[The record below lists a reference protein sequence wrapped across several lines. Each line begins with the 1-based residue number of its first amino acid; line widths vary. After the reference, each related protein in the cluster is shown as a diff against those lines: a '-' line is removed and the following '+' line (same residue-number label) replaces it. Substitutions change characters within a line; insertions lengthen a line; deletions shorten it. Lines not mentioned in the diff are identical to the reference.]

1 MRLKQHHAWLFTFT
15 DLAFLLLI
23 SLSMIPSAPDDV
35 TLHFSEM
42 DVPSVLANPNL
53 SPIRKVRE
61 VWTLHVYGG
70 KPDTHPTP
78 FKLVRV
84 EIIQGSSTPL
94 YAQYLQRDDLLG
106 KLEFLKERNIRPV
119 LLPSKT
125 SLTEDFLFAAGAI
138 ARAWDNTRS
147 NAIVKPV
154 NSTEE
159 YER

>member
-23 SLSMIPSAPDDV
+23 SLSMIPSSPDDV
-35 TLHFSEM
+35 TVHFSEM

-53 SPIRKVRE
+53 SPIRKSRE
-61 VWTLHVYGG
+61 VWALHVYGR
-70 KPDTHPTP
+70 KADTHPTP

-84 EIIQGSSTPL
+84 EITRDSSTPF
-94 YAQYLQRDDLLG
+94 YAEYLQRDELLG
-106 KLEFLKERNIRPV
+106 KLESLKERNIRPE

-125 SLTEDFLFAAGAI
+125 SLTQDFLFAAAAI

-147 NAIVKPV
+147 KAIVKPV

-159 YER
+159 Y

>member
-1 MRLKQHHAWLFTFT
+1 MRLKQNHAWLFTFT

-42 DVPSVLANPNL
+42 DVPSVPANPNL
-53 SPIRKVRE
+53 SPIRKSRE

-84 EIIQGSSTPL
+84 SNVQGSSTPL
-94 YAQYLQRDDLLG
+94 YAQYLQRDELLG
-106 KLEFLKERNIRPV
+106 ELELLKARNIQPV

-125 SLTEDFLFAAGAI
+125 SLTQDFLFAAGAI
-138 ARAWDNTRS
+138 ARAWDSTRS

-154 NSTEE
+154 NSAEE
-159 YER
+159 Y

>member
-1 MRLKQHHAWLFTFT
+1 
-15 DLAFLLLI
+15 
-23 SLSMIPSAPDDV
+23 MIPSAPDDV

-53 SPIRKVRE
+53 SPIREARE
-61 VWTLHVYGG
+61 VWTLHVYGE
-70 KPDTHPTP
+70 KADSHPTP

-84 EIIQGSSTPL
+84 EVSQGGSTPF
-94 YAQYLQRDDLLG
+94 YAQYLQRDELLG
-106 KLEFLKERNIRPV
+106 KLELLKERNIRPV

-125 SLTEDFLFAAGAI
+125 SLTQDFLFAAGAI

-154 NSTEE
+154 NSAEE

>member
-42 DVPSVLANPNL
+42 DV
-53 SPIRKVRE
+53 
-61 VWTLHVYGG
+61 
-70 KPDTHPTP
+70 TP

-94 YAQYLQRDDLLG
+94 YAQYLQRDELLG

-125 SLTEDFLFAAGAI
+125 SLTQDFLFAAGAI

-154 NSTEE
+154 NSAEE
-159 YER
+159 Y

>member
-1 MRLKQHHAWLFTFT
+1 MRLKQNHAWLFTFT

-53 SPIRKVRE
+53 SPIRKSRE

-84 EIIQGSSTPL
+84 SIVQGSSTPL
-94 YAQYLQRDDLLG
+94 YAQYLQRDELLG
-106 KLEFLKERNIRPV
+106 ELELLKARNIQPV

-125 SLTEDFLFAAGAI
+125 SLTQDFLFAAGAI

-154 NSTEE
+154 NSAEE
-159 YER
+159 Y

>member
-42 DVPSVLANPNL
+42 DVPSVPANPNL
-53 SPIRKVRE
+53 SPIRKSRE
-61 VWTLHVYGG
+61 VWSLHVYGG
-70 KPDTHPTP
+70 KADTHPTA

-84 EIIQGSSTPL
+84 EISQGRSTPL
-94 YAQYLQRDDLLG
+94 YAQYLQRDELLG
-106 KLEFLKERNIRPV
+106 KLEFLRERNIRPV

-125 SLTEDFLFAAGAI
+125 SLTQDFLFAAGAI

-154 NSTEE
+154 NSAEE
-159 YER
+159 Y